1 MYANSNRMVSP
12 LYHRGFPAS
21 RPRLAVPGRFTTS
34 FSIDSYQS
42 KVFSFSPVKGL
53 ACYAND
59 FIQRRQFDD
68 IGIGEFNNFNDN
80 RDYARPIRVRP
91 VTRLEQVVTRRSPQ
105 QNYFRTGPLGFNHFA
120 TTALCSGPHCECVGS
135 DSPLQQAKPIFGN
148 FGIKL
153 GFLSNSTYLAAIL
166 FFLVTIATYQ
176 TLEGSK
182 RISYLY
188 TFKITM
194 GW

>member
-1 MYANSNRMVSP
+1 MLHLTFSQDDGRWRSNLRKCVFTFILGNLHMYHDATWWISEMRTEPYDFYS
-12 LYHRGFPAS
+12 RG
-21 RPRLAVPGRFTTS
+21 RRV
-34 FSIDSYQS
+34 
-42 KVFSFSPVKGL
+42 VKM
-53 ACYAND
+53 
-59 FIQRRQFDD
+59 
-68 IGIGEFNNFNDN
+68 FNG
-80 RDYARPIRVRP
+80 
-91 VTRLEQVVTRRSPQ
+91 TRSLQC
-105 QNYFRTGPLGFNHFA
+105 FNHFA
-120 TTALCSGPHCECVGS
+120 TMALCSGPHCECVGS
-135 DSPLQQAKPIFGN
+135 DSPLQRAKPILGN

-166 FFLVTIATYQ
+166 FFLVTMATYQ